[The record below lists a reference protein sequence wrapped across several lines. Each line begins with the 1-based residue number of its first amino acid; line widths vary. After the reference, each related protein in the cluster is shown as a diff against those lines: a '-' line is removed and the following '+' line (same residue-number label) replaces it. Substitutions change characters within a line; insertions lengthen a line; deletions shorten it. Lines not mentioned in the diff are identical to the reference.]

1 MSFLPLE
8 KRTTTQDVLNNLLD
22 NAIEACENL
31 EQEKRRISLV
41 LKRKNH
47 FLLIEVENSFD
58 GKLEWKDGEA
68 VPTTMK
74 QSSLPDV
81 LMEHGIG
88 LKNVKDLADRYLG
101 YMDIKA
107 GRDVFKVTVMFQ
119 QKEI

>member
-1 MSFLPLE
+1 
-8 KRTTTQDVLNNLLD
+8 
-22 NAIEACENL
+22 
-31 EQEKRRISLV
+31 
-41 LKRKNH
+41 
-47 FLLIEVENSFD
+47 
-58 GKLEWKDGEA
+58 
-68 VPTTMK
+68 MK

-88 LKNVKDLADRYLG
+88 LKNVKDVADRYLG